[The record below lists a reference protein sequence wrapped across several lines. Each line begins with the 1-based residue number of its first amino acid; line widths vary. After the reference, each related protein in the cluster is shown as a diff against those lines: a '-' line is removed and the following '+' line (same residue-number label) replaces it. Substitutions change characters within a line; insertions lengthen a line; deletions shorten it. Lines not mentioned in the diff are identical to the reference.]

1 MLDGVRSEL
10 HRYFGLP
17 FYRAMFE
24 RAGFGGDVAAYD
36 AVSDR
41 EEQKRAISEELIEQL
56 CALGDEAAVQAGI
69 DRYRQAGATNP
80 VITAVWGTEFEP
92 TLRAAAHTAEEP
104 RRAVG

>member
-1 MLDGVRSEL
+1 MLDGVRNEL

-36 AVSDR
+36 AAPDR
-41 EEQKRAISEELIEQL
+41 EEQKRAIGEEFIDRL
-56 CALGDEAAVQAGI
+56 CAIGDEAAVRAGI
-69 DRYRQAGATNP
+69 ARYRDAGATNP

-92 TLRAAAHTAEEP
+92 TLRAAARTAEES
-104 RRAVG
+104 ALLA